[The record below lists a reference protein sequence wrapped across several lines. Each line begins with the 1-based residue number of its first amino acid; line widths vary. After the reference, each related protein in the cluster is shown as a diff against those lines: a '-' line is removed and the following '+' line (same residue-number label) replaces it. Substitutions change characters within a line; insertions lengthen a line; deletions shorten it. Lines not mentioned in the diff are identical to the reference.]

1 MGQRTFRLQH
11 ELHFLSNQ
19 DATSS
24 HHATVREVQTQLDS
38 GISHFGCKTSGSLR
52 VPTAKKDKKKPRK
65 FGQSG
70 NMTPW
75 KFLEQNCSVDQG
87 HRGCQQLSGVF
98 PGTQQRSNRLVCLK
112 SACRFLDTRR
122 FSVISCWIMISC
134 GKMARQGVRHHETP
148 VSPLPNLEE
157 YPDGPFS
164 KFKQHRNG

>member
-1 MGQRTFRLQH
+1 MNCIFSEIKMRQVLIM
-11 ELHFLSNQ
+11 LLSEKYKHSWIQ
-19 DATSS
+19 VSAILDARQVAHS
-24 HHATVREVQTQLDS
+24 ECQQQ
-38 GISHFGCKTSGSLR
+38 
-52 VPTAKKDKKKPRK
+52 KKIKKPRK

-134 GKMARQGVRHHETP
+134 GKMARRGVRHHEAP